1 MVLIQKLTKNLLFL
15 TVFGQTLMAMPPK
28 RTETLLDDGQTISIQ
43 QQIPTTAQ
51 KAIEAINYFSRLVGE
66 KVTETRKGLVFESTV
81 KHCKNEEL
89 IKSFRGIIELGAET
103 LKDFEQLKSD
113 IDSGIP
119 FLPLYDEALGK
130 EQNFMLE
137 HLAHVNLYFKINKS
151 GQENNSH
158 GLDNLSKT
166 QARLRIKAET
176 RQPAPKQQST
186 KSAEQIKEQQAAWE
200 AACKELLAGEAEEA
214 KTKKAPSR
222 APKGKKGK

>member
-1 MVLIQKLTKNLLFL
+1 MALTQKLTKNILFL
-15 TVFGQTLMAMPPK
+15 TVFGQNLMAMLP
-28 RTETLLDDGQTISIQ
+28 RTSEALLDDGQTISLQ
-43 QQIPTTAQ
+43 QQIPTTSQ

-89 IKSFRGIIELGAET
+89 IISFRGIIKLGTET

-113 IDSGIP
+113 IDSGMP
-119 FLPLYDEALGK
+119 FLSLYDEALGK

-137 HLAHVNLYFKINKS
+137 HSAHVDLYFKINKS

-158 GLDNLSKT
+158 GLDGLTKT
-166 QARLRIKAET
+166 QARLRVKAET
-176 RQPAPKQQST
+176 RQPTPKQQST
-186 KSAEQIKEQQAAWE
+186 KSAEQIKEEQASWE

>member
-1 MVLIQKLTKNLLFL
+1 MALTQKLTKNILFL
-15 TVFGQTLMAMPPK
+15 TIFGQNLMAMLPAG
-28 RTETLLDDGQTISIQ
+28 ETLLDDGQTISIQ

-51 KAIEAINYFSRLVGE
+51 KAIDAIDYFSRLVGE

-89 IKSFRGIIELGAET
+89 IISFRDIIKLGNQT
-103 LKDFEQLKSD
+103 LHDFEQLKKAIS
-113 IDSGIP
+113 SGIP
-119 FLPLYDEALGK
+119 FLQIYDEALRK
-130 EQNFMLE
+130 EQNFMLK
-137 HLAHVNLYFKINKS
+137 HSAHIDLYFEINKS
-151 GQENNSH
+151 KQGNNSH
-158 GLDNLSKT
+158 DFDNLSKT

-176 RQPAPKQQST
+176 RQPAQKQQST